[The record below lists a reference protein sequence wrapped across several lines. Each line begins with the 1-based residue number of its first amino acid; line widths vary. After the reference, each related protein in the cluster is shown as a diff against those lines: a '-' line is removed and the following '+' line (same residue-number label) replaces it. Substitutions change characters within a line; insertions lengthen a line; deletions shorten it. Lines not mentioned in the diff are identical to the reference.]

1 MATADRFSPEIRAL
15 MTDVMDVRVIKD
27 VPEGIGGIQRT
38 VRVGDVVTLSRRHAQ
53 VLIAAGQAIRW
64 AADEVLRA
72 NAADASSSLVTTTVA
87 RPPVGVE
94 EIATPQ
100 SRRRRCVG
108 ILPLPPDGWDL
119 VTESRLNALL
129 VGPRHVT
136 ARLVRVLRPQL
147 ARPVI
152 RVLPHLPL
160 ALPPADRVG
169 TIVLEDVGRWDVM
182 GQTDLLE
189 WLGGAPGAR
198 MISTSTI
205 PLLPMV
211 DARMFSAVLYYRLN
225 LIYVRC

>member
-1 MATADRFSPEIRAL
+1 MN
-15 MTDVMDVRVIKD
+15 VRVIKD

-64 AADEVLRA
+64 AADERLRA

-94 EIATPQ
+94 EIAAPQ
-100 SRRRRCVG
+100 SRRRRRMG
-108 ILPLPPDGWDL
+108 ILPLPPPDGWDL

-189 WLGGAPGAR
+189 WVGGVPGAR
-198 MISTSTI
+198 VISTSTI